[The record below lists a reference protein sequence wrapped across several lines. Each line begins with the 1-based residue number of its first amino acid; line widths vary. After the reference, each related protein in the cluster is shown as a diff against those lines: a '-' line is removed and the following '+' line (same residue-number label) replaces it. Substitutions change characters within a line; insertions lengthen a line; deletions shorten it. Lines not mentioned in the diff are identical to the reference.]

1 MQLVYD
7 DVTDFEIICKNAK
20 IKISREPNIFFSSN
34 KKFHLLYLTDYSV
47 TKYSFAEEV
56 NFNSNTEFLFWE

>member
-1 MQLVYD
+1 MHLVYD
-7 DVTDFEIICKNAK
+7 DVTDFGIISKNTN

-34 KKFHLLYLTDYSV
+34 KKFHLLYLTEYSV

-56 NFNSNTEFLFWE
+56 NVNSNTEFLLWE